1 MWFTKT
7 ICKMPPFNLIIHALF
22 EMSHIGLKQIIFAK
36 PGAYL
41 GLPSTSYES
50 SSYYLF
56 SRKSSCAHILLRCL
70 KSVHKSLYSLRMRE
84 NGPEK
89 LQMRTLLVL
98 NIPLKHSIWQV
109 FYNIFYY
116 SNKENLPGKQFF

>member
-1 MWFTKT
+1 
-7 ICKMPPFNLIIHALF
+7 
-22 EMSHIGLKQIIFAK
+22 
-36 PGAYL
+36 
-41 GLPSTSYES
+41 
-50 SSYYLF
+50 
-56 SRKSSCAHILLRCL
+56 
-70 KSVHKSLYSLRMRE
+70 MRE